1 MTLQR
6 YSADQLLEVSGGDT
20 EFACGLLEMFLE
32 QVRKDIDIVRN
43 LVEAEDWEEI
53 KFVAH
58 RLRSS
63 AGSVG
68 ANAIAKSCSEL
79 ETYIK
84 SSGGIKKDVYLYV
97 ENFLSTTITEL
108 AEIEEELKKLT
119 GSSN

>member
-1 MTLQR
+1 MTIQP
-6 YSADQLLEVSGGDT
+6 YSADHLLEVSGGDRD
-20 EFACGLLEMFLE
+20 FVCGLLEMFLE
-32 QVRKDIDIVRN
+32 QVRKDIDNVRSLTEEKN
-43 LVEAEDWEEI
+43 WEEL

-68 ANAIAKSCSEL
+68 ANRIAATCSEL

-84 SSGGIKKDVYLYV
+84 SSGGIEKDVYLYV
-97 ENFLSTTITEL
+97 ENFLNTTVAEL
-108 AEIEEELKKLT
+108 AEIEAELNKLT